1 MIQKSI
7 KWYNR
12 FPPYRIFAINKTKG
26 TGKDEDME
34 KTKIWKRR
42 KHGKVEADG
51 PNGLL
56 SVSLVKKKAEH

>member
-34 KTKIWKRR
+34 KTEAR
-42 KHGKVEADG
+42 KGGSGRSKQAFVCESGKEK
-51 PNGLL
+51 
-56 SVSLVKKKAEH
+56 S